1 MTVCQGFLLGLMAA
15 WIPSLI
21 FLGCIASGSPLE
33 DGRQRSDLRTN
44 PQQQNA

>member
-21 FLGCIASGSPLE
+21 FLGCIALGSPPE

-44 PQQQNA
+44 SQQQNA

>member
-21 FLGCIASGSPLE
+21 FLGCIGLGSSPE
-33 DGRQRSDLRTN
+33 DRSRRSDIKVS

>member
-21 FLGCIASGSPLE
+21 FLGCTALGSSPE
-33 DGRQRSDLRTN
+33 VGRRQSHLRTN
-44 PQQQNA
+44 PQQQNV

>member
-21 FLGCIASGSPLE
+21 FVGCIVLGSSPE
-33 DGRQRSDLRTN
+33 DSRRQSDLTTS
-44 PQQQNA
+44 PQ